1 MMNRPEPPIS
11 LATKQRRR
19 RKQTIAEAGPDP
31 IDIHVGARVRMRRIM
46 IGLSQQALGHA
57 VGLNFQQIQ
66 KYERGFNRIS
76 ASTLHRL
83 AEALDVP
90 VSFFF
95 DALSEGPARV
105 ADNRL
110 IRREGLDLLRH
121 YYRIEAATR
130 RQVYELVRAMGR
142 GDDTE
147 TPAPPPQPEQA

>member
-1 MMNRPEPPIS
+1 MNKPEPSPPIP
-11 LATKQRRR
+11 AKQRRQ
-19 RKQTIAEAGPDP
+19 RKQTVAEAGPDP

-57 VGLNFQQIQ
+57 IGLNFQQIQ

-95 DALSEGPARV
+95 DALSEGPARA
-105 ADNRL
+105 ADNGL
-110 IRREGLDLLRH
+110 IRREGLELLRH
-121 YYRIEAATR
+121 FYRLDVPMR
-130 RQVYELVRAMGR
+130 KQVYELVRAMGR
-142 GDDTE
+142 DGDGD
-147 TPAPPPQPEQA
+147 PSPQEQA